1 MSEVSGAYEDGARTL
16 PRDAPARRG
25 SPPPTA
31 VSPAPVSVS
40 LPETARRSRRL
51 AAGRPP
57 YAEGETPLERLAAWL
72 TSTPTLA
79 TLLMALLVLLAVLF

>member
-31 VSPAPVSVS
+31 ISQSPVGAS
-40 LPETARRSRRL
+40 LPVTARRRRRL
-51 AAGRPP
+51 AAGPHPER
-57 YAEGETPLERLAAWL
+57 ETPLERLAGVL
-72 TSTPTLA
+72 TATPTLA
-79 TLLMALLVLLAVLF
+79 ALLALLLLLLAVLV